1 MSEKRKRGIREKI
14 LSLCLLLV
22 VGAISVSA
30 IGAFVLLSMQ
40 MKMLRETQNTSSRII
55 EEKTV
60 ETMTEMTEDDM
71 EKSSITLQYINDL
84 TFTMLA
90 NDLDLLASQVR
101 NVFEHPENYNECEV
115 YGPKLENAGK
125 NTLQVIYADEA
136 AARDEYGNMMVRKL
150 ANLAPIMDELV
161 GNGEDTMRDCL
172 ICLPNGTSIAYDK
185 RSDNKLDKYGDVLP
199 YDPRVRPWYT
209 GAVESE
215 NFYIA
220 LALQSYY
227 QSVPEI
233 AYSLPV
239 YVDGE
244 LVAVLEGTMEL
255 IYFQEFMD
263 SVLDLYVGENSFVI
277 IVSHEGELVFSSK
290 EKGELSMY
298 NGTAYSIENDEV
310 FTVIDQFFEDTDN
323 LVPVTV
329 DGNVFQAYAVPSIWM
344 DWWIL
349 SFAEDTEITRPTTQL
364 LSDLNL
370 AVDEIKGFYR
380 DAHRQAEI
388 IIILM
393 LLLLTGITI
402 LVAIV
407 FSGKLSKPI
416 KLMTGRVREL
426 IEEDFD
432 FEMEDEYRT
441 GDEIQILAESFEN
454 LSDQMKDHIREIIKI
469 SAEKEK
475 VSAELGV
482 ATKIQTDM
490 LPADFPLF
498 PDRTEFKLHASMKP
512 AREVGGDFYDAF
524 MIDEDHLCAVL
535 GDVSD
540 KGVPAALFMVRSMT
554 MIRDRVKM
562 GGSPSEILRDVNNNL
577 CENNKEMMFVTVWL
591 GILTISTGELV
602 ETNAGH
608 EYPALKRANGDYSL
622 IERDHGMVMGLNP
635 DNEYEDDSII
645 MGKGDIFFIYSDG
658 LPDATNGS
666 EERFETDRMLEALN
680 GSGEDDPEKLLEH
693 MSKTVNEYVGGA
705 DQFDD
710 LTMLAFRYVG

>member
-84 TFTMLA
+84 TFTILA

-115 YGPKLENAGK
+115 HGPKLENAGK

-150 ANLAPIMDELV
+150 ANLAPLMDELV
-161 GNGEDTMRDCL
+161 YDGEGTMRDCL

-209 GAVESE
+209 GAVESG

-263 SVLDLYVGENSFVI
+263 SVSDLYVGENSFVI

-329 DGNVFQAYAVPSIWM
+329 DGNVFQDYAV
-344 DWWIL
+344 
-349 SFAEDTEITRPTTQL
+349 
-364 LSDLNL
+364 
-370 AVDEIKGFYR
+370 
-380 DAHRQAEI
+380 
-388 IIILM
+388 
-393 LLLLTGITI
+393 
-402 LVAIV
+402 
-407 FSGKLSKPI
+407 
-416 KLMTGRVREL
+416 
-426 IEEDFD
+426 
-432 FEMEDEYRT
+432 
-441 GDEIQILAESFEN
+441 
-454 LSDQMKDHIREIIKI
+454 
-469 SAEKEK
+469 
-475 VSAELGV
+475 
-482 ATKIQTDM
+482 
-490 LPADFPLF
+490 
-498 PDRTEFKLHASMKP
+498 
-512 AREVGGDFYDAF
+512 
-524 MIDEDHLCAVL
+524 
-535 GDVSD
+535 
-540 KGVPAALFMVRSMT
+540 
-554 MIRDRVKM
+554 
-562 GGSPSEILRDVNNNL
+562 LR
-577 CENNKEMMFVTVWL
+577 
-591 GILTISTGELV
+591 
-602 ETNAGH
+602 
-608 EYPALKRANGDYSL
+608 
-622 IERDHGMVMGLNP
+622 
-635 DNEYEDDSII
+635 
-645 MGKGDIFFIYSDG
+645 
-658 LPDATNGS
+658 
-666 EERFETDRMLEALN
+666 
-680 GSGEDDPEKLLEH
+680 
-693 MSKTVNEYVGGA
+693 
-705 DQFDD
+705 
-710 LTMLAFRYVG
+710 